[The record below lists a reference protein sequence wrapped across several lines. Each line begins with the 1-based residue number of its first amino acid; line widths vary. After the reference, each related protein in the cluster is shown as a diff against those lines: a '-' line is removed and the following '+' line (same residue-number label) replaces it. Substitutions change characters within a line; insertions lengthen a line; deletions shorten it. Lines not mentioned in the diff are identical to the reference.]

1 MKGSSSSSSELSASD
16 FGKLSI
22 KIGNMLTREDRA
34 KIVASVDPRPGVVDD
49 NSRDTTSFL
58 GYLSMQMLFRRDNL
72 NLELWQDYPGVQAL
86 IREATR
92 VPFEKLAFAL
102 ADHFN
107 EDSIEDFCGRFLSPP
122 LQAREV
128 AFFKHNTFGYVRK
141 LFQEAYRKDSSL
153 TIRGLARGFQ
163 ECGYTECLRLLQDNG
178 YAPKMDAMRPFL
190 VEKNQHVEEEMQN
203 PLAATLRQQRQQNLS
218 TIAFLEDTTNHY
230 RNALLT
236 AMDEC
241 GAWKALLAKRGLLG
255 GQQMEAWVAKLG
267 REWTATRSNNP
278 SWQVLQQLLL
288 NDRDFAAGSLEE
300 LATALSGIGVDAAV
314 ANMVSFYCTRK
325 DQQQAKSTE
334 AFSAQNSL
342 RAWLV
347 PTVCDDGE
355 ADALVLKLRD
365 AGVRNVEDLRDFD
378 KDDLKE
384 AGFNVRQANTVVRK
398 MQEQKK

>member
-1 MKGSSSSSSELSASD
+1 MKGSISRQQ
-16 FGKLSI
+16 FGSMCVDI
-22 KIGNMLTREDRA
+22 SRMLTKEQKQNVLISCGVDVSTAERA
-34 KIVASVDPRPGVVDD
+34 TSTAEFFATLEVHGVFGSTNINVDIWRNYPGVVAKIQE
-49 NSRDTTSFL
+49 T
-58 GYLSMQMLFRRDNL
+58 
-72 NLELWQDYPGVQAL
+72 
-86 IREATR
+86 TR
-92 VPFEKLAFAL
+92 VPFDKLAYAL

-107 EDSIEDFCGRFLSPP
+107 EDSAEDFCGRFLSPP
-122 LQAREV
+122 LHPREIAFLKRNNFGAAR
-128 AFFKHNTFGYVRK
+128 A
-141 LFQEAYRKDSSL
+141 LFQEAYRKDNSL

-178 YAPKMDAMRPFL
+178 YAPKMDATRPFL

-241 GAWKALLAKRGLLG
+241 GAWKALLAKRQLLVDNR
-255 GQQMEAWVAKLG
+255 MEAWVAKLG

-288 NDRDFAAGSLEE
+288 NDRDFAAGSLEQ

-334 AFSAQNSL
+334 AFIAQNSL

-355 ADALVLKLRD
+355 ADALVLKLLD

-378 KDDLKE
+378 KDDLKG
-384 AGFNVRQANTVVRK
+384 AGFNVRQANTIVRK

>member
-1 MKGSSSSSSELSASD
+1 MKGSINRQQ
-16 FGKLSI
+16 FGSMCVDI
-22 KIGNMLTREDRA
+22 SRMLTKEQKQNVLLSCGVDVSTAERA
-34 KIVASVDPRPGVVDD
+34 TSTAEFFATLEVQGVFGPTNINVDIWR
-49 NSRDTTSFL
+49 N
-58 GYLSMQMLFRRDNL
+58 
-72 NLELWQDYPGVQAL
+72 YPGVLAKIQ
-86 IREATR
+86 ETTR
-92 VPFEKLAFAL
+92 MPFEKLAYAL
-102 ADHFN
+102 GDHFN
-107 EDSIEDFCGRFLSPP
+107 EDRAEEFCGRFLSPP
-122 LQAREV
+122 LQPREIAFLKRNNFGVAR
-128 AFFKHNTFGYVRK
+128 A
-141 LFQEAYRKDSSL
+141 LFQEAYRKDAYR
-153 TIRGLARGFQ
+153 TTQGLAKGFQ

-178 YAPKMDAMRPFL
+178 YAPKMDAPRPFL

-241 GAWKALLAKRGLLG
+241 SAWKALLAKRGLLG

-267 REWTATRSNNP
+267 REWTETRSNNP
-278 SWQVLQQLLL
+278 SWQVLTQLLL
-288 NDRDFAAGSLEE
+288 NDRNFASGSLEE

-355 ADALVLKLRD
+355 ADALVHKLRG

-384 AGFNVRQANTVVRK
+384 AGFNVRQANTIVRRL
-398 MQEQKK
+398 QEQKK